1 MHWGGNQNPNKVTQ
15 TDLLNA
21 IHYGA
26 QEVVMDEDVT
36 EENID
41 EILLKS
47 KAKTEEF
54 NKELNKIE
62 QRFNLDQISFT
73 GDDQNRESMYY
84 FEGEDYKS
92 RQK

>member
-1 MHWGGNQNPNKVTQ
+1 
-15 TDLLNA
+15 
-21 IHYGA
+21 
-26 QEVVMDEDVT
+26 MDEDVT

-73 GDDQNRESMYY
+73 VMTRTENPCITLREKTINRDRNKRINLS
-84 FEGEDYKS
+84 KTSS
-92 RQK
+92 R